1 MHSTET
7 ELKQQVKDSF
17 TRIYGSAPEVTAFAP
32 GRVNLL
38 GEHTDYN
45 GGFVLPMPLGIGV
58 AMAVSRGEAPGTLR
72 LGSTEFASEDVRRI
86 DEQASGAWSDYV
98 LGAFAAIVARE
109 IAETG
114 LRVMIASNLPL
125 GAGLSSSAAVEVC
138 TLRTAAALFGLP
150 ADPVDFAL
158 KARAVENDFV
168 GLPCGIMDQ
177 FAVSVGA
184 PGHALFLDT
193 RTLDHRPAPIPQGH
207 AVVVIH
213 SGVRHRLTDSGYT
226 TRVAECKA
234 ACEALGVPLL
244 SDLDTDALPRI
255 DALPVPL
262 NRRARHVITDNRLTK
277 QGLAALEA
285 GNARAFGRLMI
296 ESHATERDNYEITV
310 PETDALA
317 EGCLAA
323 GALGARQTGGGFGGS
338 VVALVPEDKIATF
351 CDTIQARFP
360 DTRVLAVS

>member
-1 MHSTET
+1 MRFGTKMTLGSLGGVSLFVIVLTVMAITTINKTFDRTEDSFRVSLMG
-7 ELKQQVKDSF
+7 EKEIYIRDQVK
-17 TRIYGSAPEVTAFAP
+17 SAT
-32 GRVNLL
+32 
-38 GEHTDYN
+38 
-45 GGFVLPMPLGIGV
+45 
-58 AMAVSRGEAPGTLR
+58 
-72 LGSTEFASEDVRRI
+72 
-86 DEQASGAWSDYV
+86 GA
-98 LGAFAAIVARE
+98 
-109 IAETG
+109 
-114 LRVMIASNLPL
+114 
-125 GAGLSSSAAVEVC
+125 
-138 TLRTAAALFGLP
+138 LRTAAALFGLP